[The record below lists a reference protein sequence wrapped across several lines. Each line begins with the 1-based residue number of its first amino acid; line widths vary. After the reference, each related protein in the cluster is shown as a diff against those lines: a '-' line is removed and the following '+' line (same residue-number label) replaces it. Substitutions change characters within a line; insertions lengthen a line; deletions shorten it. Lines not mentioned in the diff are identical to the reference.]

1 MRRIDRLRGGRPE
14 ERALQDLASWV
25 PFAGLNPMGM
35 NPVHTTWG
43 KLTTEP
49 IPNNF
54 EGYVRNIYKR
64 DGVVFGLIAARAA
77 LFKQARFQW
86 QRMENGTPGDLFG
99 TADLA
104 LLERPWPN
112 GTTSDLLARMEQ
124 DASLAGQFYGVR
136 RETPSG
142 PRIRR
147 LRPSLVYVVTSSPSD
162 LPDDPDA
169 EPFAYLYWPNGQP
182 GQGEPLVFAPS
193 EVIHYAPTPDPE
205 ANWRGMSW
213 LTPVLRE
220 IESDMGA
227 TEHKARFFENAATPN
242 LAVSLDKALA
252 KKDALEFIEAMR
264 DNEGARNAY
273 KTLWLA
279 GGADVK
285 VVGADLK
292 QLDFKVTQGAG
303 ETRLASAAQVPPII
317 AGLSEG
323 LGAATYSNYG
333 QARRH
338 FADIFARPAWG
349 DAAAALESV
358 ISPRSGARL
367 WYDDQHISFLQEDQ
381 RDEAEI
387 FAADANTIRTLT
399 DGGFDPESVKRA
411 VKSRNFSL
419 LKHTGLLSV
428 QMQPPGTTAGV

>member
-1 MRRIDRLRGGRPE
+1 MRRIDRLRGGRTE
-14 ERALQDLASWV
+14 ERALVDLASWV
-25 PFAGLNPMGM
+25 PFAGLDPMSM

-43 KLTTEP
+43 KQSVEP

-54 EGYVRNIYKR
+54 EGYVRGIYKR
-64 DGVVFGLIAARAA
+64 DGVVFGLIAARVA

-86 QRMENGTPGDLFG
+86 QSLDNGTPGELFG
-99 TADLA
+99 TADLD
-104 LLERPWPN
+104 LLERPWLN

-136 RETPSG
+136 RDTPSG

-147 LRPSLVYVVTSSPSD
+147 LRPTLVSIVTGSPSN

-169 EPFAYLYWPNGQP
+169 EPVAYLYWRSGQV
-182 GQGEPLVFAPS
+182 GQGEPQIFWPH
-193 EVIHYAPTPDPE
+193 EIIHYAPTPDPD

-213 LTPVLRE
+213 ITPVIRE
-220 IESDMGA
+220 VEADMGA
-227 TEHKARFFENAATPN
+227 TEHKAKFFENAATPN

-252 KKDALEFIEAMR
+252 KKDALDFIEAMR

-273 KTLWLA
+273 RTLWLA

-338 FADIFARPAWG
+338 FADIFARPAWA

-358 ISPRSGARL
+358 LAPRSGARL

-399 DGGFDPESVKRA
+399 DGGFDPESVKQA

>member
-1 MRRIDRLRGGRPE
+1 MRRIDRLRNGRPE

-303 ETRLASAAQVPPII
+303 ETVLPLRRRCRRSSPVCPKGSGPPPIATTGRLAATSLTSSPARRGPTLLLLLSRSWHRRTAPDSGTTTSTFRSCKRTSATKRRSSPPMRTRF
-317 AGLSEG
+317 APSPT
-323 LGAATYSNYG
+323 AATN
-333 QARRH
+333 
-338 FADIFARPAWG
+338 P
-349 DAAAALESV
+349 
-358 ISPRSGARL
+358 
-367 WYDDQHISFLQEDQ
+367 
-381 RDEAEI
+381 
-387 FAADANTIRTLT
+387 
-399 DGGFDPESVKRA
+399 
-411 VKSRNFSL
+411 SR
-419 LKHTGLLSV
+419 
-428 QMQPPGTTAGV
+428 